1 MIYCPD
7 EGEENETEVEEIP
20 CNPGDTM
27 PADDGCNTCV
37 CTANEEWACTLMYCP
52 DDIERIP
59 RISMWP
65 GKVNQHNENG
75 TWTTD
80 PDGISGGHPSTEFS
94 DDYGDRKLE
103 YCQKFWP
110 DTHDVYLL
118 PDRETITFYTEGNHD
133 AYESTKD
140 IYQCVGA
147 NGIGQYGGDDDVIK
161 PPVEEGGGVIDDL
174 TPGFGLMAALSMIG
188 LAALKRRRIE

>member
-1 MIYCPD
+1 MHL
-7 EGEENETEVEEIP
+7 NETEVEEIP

-52 DDIERIP
+52 DGIERIP

-94 DDYGDRKLE
+94 NDYGDRKLE

-147 NGIGQYGGDDDVIK
+147 NGIGQYGAGDIAID
-161 PPVEEGGGVIDDL
+161 PPVEEKGGVRDL
-174 TPGFGLMAALSMIG
+174 VPGFSLAAAFSMLGAAAL
-188 LAALKRRRIE
+188 LRRRRIEV